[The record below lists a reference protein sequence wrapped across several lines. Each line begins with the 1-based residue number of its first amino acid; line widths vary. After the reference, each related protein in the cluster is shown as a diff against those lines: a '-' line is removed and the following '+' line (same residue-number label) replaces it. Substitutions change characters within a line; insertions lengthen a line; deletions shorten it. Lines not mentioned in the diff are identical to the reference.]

1 MLPQN
6 AVPAQAARRPWRSH
20 LERLTDLNGK
30 IVIITGGSG
39 SWGNVLVD
47 RLLAEHE
54 PKELR
59 IVSRGEVRQVEMAYR
74 VRDARVRYLLGDV
87 RDSSRMD
94 ELTRGAEVVF
104 HLAALKHVP
113 VCERNPKE
121 AVATNVHGS
130 QVMLDACLRNGVP
143 YIVHVSTDKAVE
155 PINIY
160 GVTKACAERVAVA
173 ASSDELRVT
182 CVRAGNVMGSS
193 GSVIPLFLKQILA
206 DNEVRITD
214 PDMTR
219 FMLPLPLV
227 IDFLI
232 QATLRTVG
240 GEIQITR
247 SPAMRVMD
255 LAEVLIAANG
265 DAHTRISTVGIR
277 PGEKLDESLVA
288 RLETPRTHVGDDY
301 FVLNPHEPS
310 AALDEAYG
318 DLPALEM
325 PEYTSANAPIL
336 SQTEIRDLLTEYGL
350 ISLSHEAARLALE
363 TLGSWV
369 SPRAGS

>member
-1 MLPQN
+1 MDP
-6 AVPAQAARRPWRSH
+6 
-20 LERLTDLNGK
+20 LTDLNDK
-30 IVIITGGSG
+30 TVLITGGTG

-47 RLLAEHE
+47 RLLADYE

-74 VRDARVRYLLGDV
+74 VQDARVRFLLGDV
-87 RDSSRMD
+87 RDASRMD
-94 ELTRGAEVVF
+94 ELTRGVDIVF

-130 QVMLDACLRNGVP
+130 QVMLDACLRNRVN
-143 YIVHVSTDKAVE
+143 YLVYVSTDKAVE

-206 DNEVRITD
+206 NNEVQVTD
-214 PDMTR
+214 PAMTR

-232 QATLRTVG
+232 RATLRTVG

-265 DAHTRISTVGIR
+265 DANTKITTVGIR

-288 RLETPRTHVGDDY
+288 RLETPRTLVGEDY
-301 FVLNPHEPS
+301 FVLKPHEPTE
-310 AALDEAYG
+310 ALNATYDH
-318 DLPALEM
+318 LPALDM
-325 PEYTSANAPIL
+325 PEYTSGNAPIL
-336 SQTEIRDLLTEYGL
+336 SQTDILDLLTEHGL
-350 ISLSHEAARLALE
+350 ISLSQEAAQLALR
-363 TLGSWV
+363 TLGAWV
-369 SPRAGS
+369 SPGSVQ